1 MKVRI
6 TTQYGAFDAELPEG
20 TAIHNLFSD
29 KRGSEDVGSL
39 VDFIVTDEGGQ
50 RIRVTMLKSLIRIVE
65 EEIYEPLDV

>member
-6 TTQYGAFDAELPEG
+6 TTQYGAFDAELDDETTVEDLFIPD
-20 TAIHNLFSD
+20 AID
-29 KRGSEDVGSL
+29 GRMTV
-39 VDFIVTDEGGQ
+39 VFIVTAEDGQ